1 MTILPFRPYLRSAP
15 HLRSAPLFAV
25 VFLLLFHGAAFG
37 QSGSPL
43 PLSGRPAVPPK
54 QQDSD
59 GAATKERECINAK
72 PQVRLVAG
80 MNAALGR
87 YQEHWQDLCKIQA
100 WPGPIYD
107 RDDLLT
113 ALKDELLDF
122 VYFYCHAR
130 GGQADP
136 SVDPPYL
143 EFEPPGGSPGVIK
156 PEHLEDKAWSHR
168 PLVFLNACGSLGY
181 SPDALSPFLKTL
193 VEGREASG
201 VLGTEVPVAEILAG
215 QVACAFMTK
224 FLKEGKQAGQ
234 ALLEVR
240 QALLAK
246 FNPLGLVYTLFAPA
260 ELVVDLYGN
269 CE

>member
-1 MTILPFRPYLRSAP
+1 MRI
-15 HLRSAPLFAV
+15 V
-25 VFLLLFHGAAFG
+25 
-37 QSGSPL
+37 
-43 PLSGRPAVPPK
+43 
-54 QQDSD
+54 
-59 GAATKERECINAK
+59 INAR
-72 PQVRLVAG
+72 RLVNWNFLRHG
-80 MNAALGR
+80 LLVQESKRSVLLRLLGL
-87 YQEHWQDLCKIQA
+87 W
-100 WPGPIYD
+100 
-107 RDDLLT
+107 
-113 ALKDELLDF
+113 
-122 VYFYCHAR
+122 
-130 GGQADP
+130 
-136 SVDPPYL
+136 
-143 EFEPPGGSPGVIK
+143 GSPGVIK